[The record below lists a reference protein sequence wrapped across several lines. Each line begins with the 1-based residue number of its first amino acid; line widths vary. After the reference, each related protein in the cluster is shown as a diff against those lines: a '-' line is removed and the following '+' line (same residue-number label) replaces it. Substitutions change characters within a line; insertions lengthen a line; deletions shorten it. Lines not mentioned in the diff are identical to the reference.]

1 MFRRKKKQSLPRR
14 IVKRIREYYL
24 YCKVY
29 VAEKVAAR
37 IAREYQDEA
46 NKMLDRPN
54 TSWFKDIGKRFKLRS
69 QFVKFMTQA
78 AICRYAR
85 RSGTYKNL

>member
-1 MFRRKKKQSLPRR
+1 MFRRKKAPNVFKRF
-14 IVKRIREYYL
+14 VKRIREYYL

-29 VAEKVAAR
+29 LAEKTAAHVGNKYF
-37 IAREYQDEA
+37 AFAQA
-46 NKMLDRPN
+46 N
-54 TSWFKDIGKRFKLRS
+54 TTEGFAGKWLRFKTRMS
-69 QFVKFMTQA
+69 GRKYYCQA

>member
-14 IVKRIREYYL
+14 IVRKIRECYL

-29 VAEKVAAR
+29 VAEKVATSVAR
-37 IAREYQDEA
+37 KYMIAARNESG
-46 NKMLDRPN
+46 R
-54 TSWFKDIGKRFKLRS
+54 WRGFKARLTAS
-69 QFVKFMTQA
+69 KFFAQA

-85 RSGTYKNL
+85 RSGTYRNL